1 MNHTERII
9 HVARQ
14 VRGLTR
20 DHARQAVE
28 LYLASV
34 AEEAATGETVVLPS
48 IGRLRVACFKN
59 GGKLKKEVS
68 RVAQAVHDAGFRL
81 QTCVRLDEQFK
92 TSCRSHLLYKA
103 RIADSIE
110 RNTIS
115 LEHNPVSTRIVPGQR
130 ATNRVQPGSSKVLNN
145 NKRGK

>member
-20 DHARQAVE
+20 EHARQAVE

-34 AEEAATGETVVLPS
+34 AEEAATGESVALPS

-59 GGKLKKEVS
+59 GGKLKKQIS
-68 RVAQAVHDAGFRL
+68 TNAPPIYDAGFRL
-81 QTCVRLDEQFK
+81 QTCVRLEEAFK
-92 TSCRSHLLYKA
+92 AACRERLLYNAQMKHA
-103 RIADSIE
+103 IQRYTMAGERIP
-110 RNTIS
+110 
-115 LEHNPVSTRIVPGQR
+115 LPTRVKPGESD
-130 ATNRVQPGSSKVLNN
+130 TNRVEPGSRTSSKTR
-145 NKRGK
+145 KED